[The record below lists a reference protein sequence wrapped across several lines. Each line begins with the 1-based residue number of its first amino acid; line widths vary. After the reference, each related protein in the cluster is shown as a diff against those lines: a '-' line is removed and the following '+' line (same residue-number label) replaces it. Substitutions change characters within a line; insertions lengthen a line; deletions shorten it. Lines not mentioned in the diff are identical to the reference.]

1 MLFRSALQLTDACR
15 PYLRGEQPLHLRKEI
30 AKAKKTGTRKS
41 QSNVAEAD
49 RTLWEALRACRKRL
63 SEEEGVPPYVVFH
76 DATLM
81 DMLAIRP
88 RNRMELSAVSG
99 VGDRKL
105 ERYGDDFLAVLN
117 KAANGNN
124 TSEAETTGPD
134 SNEILT
140 LALANMAPSA
150 IARQQNLNEQTI
162 YRELSQLVVNG
173 KLSLEQALG
182 LSDVEIGIIQDA
194 LLSQANLA
202 EDTFSYRQIKEQ
214 LADDWPTEIGRAHV

>member
-1 MLFRSALQLTDACR
+1 M
-15 PYLRGEQPLHLRKEI
+15 
-30 AKAKKTGTRKS
+30 
-41 QSNVAEAD
+41 
-49 RTLWEALRACRKRL
+49 
-63 SEEEGVPPYVVFH
+63 PPYVVFH

-81 DMLAIRP
+81 DMLDIRP
-88 RNRMELSAVSG
+88 RNRMEFSAVSG

-117 KAANGNN
+117 KAANGSSA
-124 TSEAETTGPD
+124 SEAEDAGPD

-140 LALANMAPSA
+140 LALANMDPSA

-214 LADDWPTEIGRAHV
+214 LADDWPPGVLHCVRQAILAQSCSALSHIQHARSNKIH